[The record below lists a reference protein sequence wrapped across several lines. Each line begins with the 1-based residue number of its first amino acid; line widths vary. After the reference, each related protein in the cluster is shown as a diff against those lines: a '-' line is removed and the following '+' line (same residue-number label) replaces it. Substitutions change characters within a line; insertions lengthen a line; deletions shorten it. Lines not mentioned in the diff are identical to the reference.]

1 MPKDSG
7 GVRRVRKGTRSCQEC
22 RNWKLK
28 CTWPDGDSPVCN
40 NCAARSRSCV
50 AQGPTLRTFET
61 TPVTARDRIR
71 QVEDEVRSLWSVVRR
86 LENNAQGGGATHV
99 PSNPGSSYRTPQEFE
114 QHPEYSQTLRAS
126 SYPPGRPEGTRPLR
140 DAVEDGDEHSM
151 DTAESELDGFE
162 LSASHQP
169 THLRQLFD
177 NDLLGS
183 QHRDD
188 TTWDERDYQNAR
200 PAVEMYLTIAR
211 RQLQRL
217 LPSREDVSAIAG
229 FTFSWMSIY
238 TAMFPRIRMQT
249 TAEEMLAQYD
259 ELCSPNANPMSLANL
274 LVSLALTIRQIPA
287 DEVRTLAPGLRN
299 VSRFV
304 DEVSETVDRTIAS
317 NDTLAATLDGIET
330 SLLFTRL
337 AMVSVDVRKMWI
349 RLRRIISLAELIGL
363 PRASKYM
370 TTATTQHHRSA
381 AALWESICVVDR
393 LAGMMFNL
401 PSATKAY
408 PTFHKNVV
416 SADGSVDVQAYIG
429 RLTEIALSVQDLD
442 SAPTSEQQD
451 WDHLC
456 KVFAI
461 DEKLR
466 SLNDMTPAAW
476 WSPPVGQM
484 TPERLVQYWSAYF
497 TVRTHLRLA
506 LADNEAGRF
515 RLSYNKC
522 LTASQNMARRY
533 IDLRPLLPSGFFA
546 CKITDFQVLTAAV
559 FLIFDCSK
567 TQSSSRQPVPQP
579 NTSSMLIEQL
589 ADALKTASKRVGG
602 DFAGKSVVAIRSL
615 QTLMQGPHSKN
626 GQKEMTLNVPMLG
639 KISVNRRIHQAQ
651 PEHVHA
657 TQTIIGWEQS
667 SGLPDDNTQMLDGA
681 AVPSWSMDV
690 LNDDFSFLGN
700 ANVGDEFGLSDY
712 GFSFAS

>member
-1 MPKDSG
+1 MPKESG
-7 GVRRVRKGTRSCQEC
+7 GMRRVRKGTRSCQEC
-22 RNWKLK
+22 RNRKLK
-28 CTWPDGDSPVCN
+28 CTWPDDDSPVCN
-40 NCAARSRSCV
+40 NCTARSRPCV
-50 AQGPTLRTFET
+50 PQGPTLRTFQT
-61 TPVTARDRIR
+61 APVTSRERIR

-86 LENNAQGGGATHV
+86 LESNAQGASTHG
-99 PSNPGSSYRTPQEFE
+99 PGNPGSSYRTPQEFE
-114 QHPEYSQTLRAS
+114 QDQEYSQTLRATS
-126 SYPPGRPEGTRPLR
+126 FPPEGTRPR
-140 DAVEDGDEHSM
+140 DLTDDGADDSM

-183 QHRDD
+183 QNRDD
-188 TTWDERDYQNAR
+188 MTWDECDYHNAR

-217 LPSREDVSAIAG
+217 LPSREDVTAIAG

-238 TAMFPRIRMQT
+238 TAMFPRIRMLT
-249 TAEEMLAQYD
+249 TAEEMLAQYE
-259 ELCSPNANPMSLANL
+259 ELRSPNANPMSLANL
-274 LVSLALTIRQIPA
+274 LVSLALTIRQIPT
-287 DEVRTLAPGLRN
+287 DEVKTLAPGLRN

-363 PRASKYM
+363 PRAAKSLA
-370 TTATTQHHRSA
+370 TATTQHHRSA
-381 AALWESICVVDR
+381 AALWGSICVVDR

-408 PTFHKNVV
+408 PISHKNVV
-416 SADGSVDVQAYIG
+416 SADGNVDVQAYIS

-442 SAPTSEQQD
+442 NVPISEQQD
-451 WDHLC
+451 WDQLS

-466 SLNDMTPAAW
+466 ILNDLTPSAW
-476 WSPPVGQM
+476 WTPPVGQM

-506 LADNEAGRF
+506 LADDASGRF
-515 RLSYNKC
+515 RLSYNTC
-522 LTASQNMARRY
+522 LSASQNMARRY

-546 CKITDFQVLTAAV
+546 CRVTDFQILTAAV
-559 FLIFDCSK
+559 FLIFDCTK
-567 TQSSSRQPVPQP
+567 AQSGSRQPLNQP
-579 NTSSMLIEQL
+579 NTSSTLIDQL
-589 ADALKTASKRVGG
+589 ADALKTASRRVGG
-602 DFAGKSVVAIRSL
+602 DFAGKSVVAMRSL
-615 QTLMQGPHSKN
+615 QTLMQGPSSN
-626 GQKEMTLNVPMLG
+626 DGQKEMTLNVPMLG

-657 TQTIIGWEQS
+657 TQTITGWEQS
-667 SGLPDDNTQMLDGA
+667 GGLPDDNARILDGA
-681 AVPSWSMDV
+681 AVPCWSMDV
-690 LNDDFSFLGN
+690 LNDDFSFLGS
-700 ANVGDEFGLSDY
+700 ANTGDAFGLSDY
-712 GFSFAS
+712 GFSFAF

>member
-1 MPKDSG
+1 
-7 GVRRVRKGTRSCQEC
+7 
-22 RNWKLK
+22 
-28 CTWPDGDSPVCN
+28 
-40 NCAARSRSCV
+40 
-50 AQGPTLRTFET
+50 
-61 TPVTARDRIR
+61 
-71 QVEDEVRSLWSVVRR
+71 
-86 LENNAQGGGATHV
+86 
-99 PSNPGSSYRTPQEFE
+99 
-114 QHPEYSQTLRAS
+114 
-126 SYPPGRPEGTRPLR
+126 
-140 DAVEDGDEHSM
+140 
-151 DTAESELDGFE
+151 
-162 LSASHQP
+162 
-169 THLRQLFD
+169 
-177 NDLLGS
+177 
-183 QHRDD
+183 
-188 TTWDERDYQNAR
+188 
-200 PAVEMYLTIAR
+200 
-211 RQLQRL
+211 
-217 LPSREDVSAIAG
+217 
-229 FTFSWMSIY
+229 
-238 TAMFPRIRMQT
+238 MQT

-259 ELCSPNANPMSLANL
+259 ELSSPDANPMSLANL

-408 PTFHKNVV
+408 PIIHKNVI

-442 SAPTSEQQD
+442 SVPTSEQQD

-466 SLNDMTPAAW
+466 NLNDMTPSVW

-522 LTASQNMARRY
+522 LSASQNMARRY

-546 CKITDFQVLTAAV
+546 CRITDFQILTAAV

-567 TQSSSRQPVPQP
+567 MQSGSRQPVPQP

-615 QTLMQGPHSKN
+615 QTLMQGPPSN
-626 GQKEMTLNVPMLG
+626 DGQKEMTLNVPMLG
-639 KISVNRRIHQAQ
+639 KISVNRRIHQTQ

-657 TQTIIGWEQS
+657 TQTITGWEQS
-667 SGLPDDNTQMLDGA
+667 NGLPDDNAQMLDGA
-681 AVPSWSMDV
+681 AVPFWSMDV

-700 ANVGDEFGLSDY
+700 ANAGDEFGLSDY
-712 GFSFAS
+712 GFSFAF

>member
-1 MPKDSG
+1 MPKESG

-22 RNWKLK
+22 RNRKLK
-28 CTWPDGDSPVCN
+28 CTWPGDDSPICN
-40 NCAARSRSCV
+40 NCAARSRPCV
-50 AQGPTLRTFET
+50 PQGPTLRTFET
-61 TPVTARDRIR
+61 APVTSRERIR
-71 QVEDEVRSLWSVVRR
+71 QVEDEVRSLWSAVRR
-86 LENNAQGGGATHV
+86 LETNAQGSTTHG

-126 SYPPGRPEGTRPLR
+126 SFPPEGTRPHREL
-140 DAVEDGDEHSM
+140 VEDGDEDSM

-183 QHRDD
+183 RHRDD
-188 TTWDERDYQNAR
+188 TTWDERGYRTAR

-249 TAEEMLAQYD
+249 TAEEMVAQYD
-259 ELCSPNANPMSLANL
+259 ELCSPTANPMSLANL

-287 DEVRTLAPGLRN
+287 EEVRTLAPGLRN
-299 VSRFV
+299 VSRFA

-363 PRASKYM
+363 PRASKSLA
-370 TTATTQHHRSA
+370 TATTQHHRSA

-408 PTFHKNVV
+408 PISHKNVV
-416 SADGSVDVQAYIG
+416 SADGNVDVQAYIG

-442 SAPTSEQQD
+442 NVPTSEQQD
-451 WDHLC
+451 WDQLS

-466 SLNDMTPAAW
+466 SLNDLTPPAW
-476 WSPPVGQM
+476 WTPPVGQM

-506 LADNEAGRF
+506 LADDASGRF
-515 RLSYNKC
+515 RLSYNTC
-522 LTASQNMARRY
+522 LSASQNMARRY

-546 CKITDFQVLTAAV
+546 CRITDFQILTAAV

-567 TQSSSRQPVPQP
+567 TQPVSKQSLPQP
-579 NTSSMLIEQL
+579 NTSITLIEQL
-589 ADALKTASKRVGG
+589 ADALKTASCRVGG
-602 DFAGKSVVAIRSL
+602 DFAGKSVVAMRSL
-615 QTLMQGPHSKN
+615 QTLMQGPPSNHAPDA
-626 GQKEMTLNVPMLG
+626 QKEMTLNVPMLG
-639 KISVNRRIHQAQ
+639 RISVNRRTQQAQ

-657 TQTIIGWEQS
+657 TQTITGWEQS
-667 SGLPDDNTQMLDGA
+667 GGMPEDSSQVLNDGA
-681 AVPSWSMDV
+681 AVPFWSMDV

-700 ANVGDEFGLSDY
+700 ANAGDDFGLSDL
-712 GFSFAS
+712 GFSFAF

>member
-1 MPKDSG
+1 MPKESEG
-7 GVRRVRKGTRSCQEC
+7 ERRVRKGTRSCQEC
-22 RNWKLK
+22 RNRKLK
-28 CTWPDGDSPVCN
+28 CTWPGDDSPICN
-40 NCAARSRSCV
+40 NCAARSRPCI
-50 AQGPTLRTFET
+50 AQGSTLRTFET
-61 TPVTARDRIR
+61 APVTARERIR

-86 LENNAQGGGATHV
+86 LETNAQGGTTHG

-114 QHPEYSQTLRAS
+114 QHAEYSQTLRAS
-126 SYPPGRPEGTRPLR
+126 SFPSEGTRPTR
-140 DAVEDGDEHSM
+140 DFAEDGDDDSM

-169 THLRQLFD
+169 SHLRQLFN

-183 QHRDD
+183 QNRDD
-188 TTWDERDYQNAR
+188 TTWDERDYRNAR

-217 LPSREDVSAIAG
+217 LPSREDVTAIAG

-259 ELCSPNANPMSLANL
+259 ELCSPTANPMSLANL
-274 LVSLALTIRQIPA
+274 LVSLALTIRQIPTE
-287 DEVRTLAPGLRN
+287 EVRTLAPGLRN

-363 PRASKYM
+363 PRASKSLA
-370 TTATTQHHRSA
+370 TATTQHHRSA

-408 PTFHKNVV
+408 PISHKSVV
-416 SADGSVDVQAYIG
+416 SADGTVDVQAYIG

-442 SAPTSEQQD
+442 SVPTSEQQD
-451 WDHLC
+451 WDQLS

-466 SLNDMTPAAW
+466 SLNDMTPSAW
-476 WSPPVGQM
+476 WSPLTGQM

-506 LADNEAGRF
+506 LADNESGRF
-515 RLSYNKC
+515 RLSYNTC
-522 LTASQNMARRY
+522 LNASQNMARRY

-546 CKITDFQVLTAAV
+546 CRITDFQILTAAV

-567 TQSSSRQPVPQP
+567 TQSGPSQPPPQP
-579 NTSSMLIEQL
+579 NTSTTLIEQL
-589 ADALKTASKRVGG
+589 ADALKTASKRTGG

-615 QTLMQGPHSKN
+615 QKLMQGRYSN
-626 GQKEMTLNVPMLG
+626 DGQKEMTLNVPMLG
-639 KISVNRRIHQAQ
+639 KISVDRRVHQTQ

-657 TQTIIGWEQS
+657 TQTITGWEQS
-667 SGLPDDNTQMLDGA
+667 GGIPEDNAQILDGA
-681 AVPSWSMDV
+681 VAAPFWSMDV

-700 ANVGDEFGLSDY
+700 AHGGDEFGLSDY
-712 GFSFAS
+712 GFSFAF

>member
-1 MPKDSG
+1 M
-7 GVRRVRKGTRSCQEC
+7 
-22 RNWKLK
+22 
-28 CTWPDGDSPVCN
+28 
-40 NCAARSRSCV
+40 
-50 AQGPTLRTFET
+50 
-61 TPVTARDRIR
+61 
-71 QVEDEVRSLWSVVRR
+71 RSLWSAVRQ
-86 LENNAQGGGATHV
+86 LESNAQGGSNHGPGN
-99 PSNPGSSYRTPQEFE
+99 PSSSYRTPQEFQ
-114 QHPEYSQTLRAS
+114 QHLEYFQTLRTS
-126 SYPPGRPEGTRPLR
+126 SFPPEETRPR
-140 DAVEDGDEHSM
+140 DLTEDGADDCM
-151 DTAESELDGFE
+151 GTAESEFDGFE

-183 QHRDD
+183 QDRDD
-188 TTWDERDYQNAR
+188 TTWEERDYRNAR

-229 FTFSWMSIY
+229 FTFSWMSTY

-287 DEVRTLAPGLRN
+287 EEVRTLAPGLRN
-299 VSRFV
+299 VTRFV

-363 PRASKYM
+363 PRAAKSLA
-370 TTATTQHHRSA
+370 TATTQHHRSA

-408 PTFHKNVV
+408 PISHKDVV
-416 SADGSVDVQAYIG
+416 SADGNVDVRAYIS

-442 SAPTSEQQD
+442 NVPISEQQD
-451 WDHLC
+451 SDQLS

-461 DEKLR
+461 DKKLG
-466 SLNDMTPAAW
+466 SLNDLTPSAW
-476 WSPPVGQM
+476 WTPSVSQM
-484 TPERLVQYWSAYF
+484 TPERLVQYWSGYF

-506 LADNEAGRF
+506 LADDASGRF
-515 RLSYNKC
+515 RLSYNTC
-522 LTASQNMARRY
+522 LSASQTMARRY

-546 CKITDFQVLTAAV
+546 CRITDFQILTAAV
-559 FLIFDCSK
+559 FLIFDCAK
-567 TQSSSRQPVPQP
+567 AQSGSRKPLDQP
-579 NTSSMLIEQL
+579 NTSSTLIDRL
-589 ADALKTASKRVGG
+589 ADALKTASRRTGG
-602 DFAGKSVVAIRSL
+602 DFAGKSVVAMRSL
-615 QTLMQGPHSKN
+615 QTLMQGPSN
-626 GQKEMTLNVPMLG
+626 DDGQREMTLNVPMLG
-639 KISVNRRIHQAQ
+639 RISVNRRMHKAH

-657 TQTIIGWEQS
+657 TQTITDWERS
-667 SGLPDDNTQMLDGA
+667 GGLPDDNAQIPGDA
-681 AVPSWSMDV
+681 AAMPFWSMDV
-690 LNDDFSFLGN
+690 LSDDFFFLGN
-700 ANVGDEFGLSDY
+700 ANTGDEFGLFDY
-712 GFSFAS
+712 GFSFAF